1 MANFNLRLQAYQAN
15 FSDKEKELAQ
25 FLLKNQAQTTQ
36 LTISELSHR
45 TNISTATISVLPRI

>member
-25 FLLKNQAQTTQ
+25 FLLKKSGPNYPTYD
-36 LTISELSHR
+36 I
-45 TNISTATISVLPRI
+45 